1 MTLSIKIELQIPT
14 NSKILNTH
22 KTIGDLKNTYKRLFF
37 IKYIYL
43 DPKDNKFKGANP
55 PVELPLVANSYITII
70 GENDEIIQFTNDV
83 VAI

>member
-1 MTLSIKIELQIPT
+1 MTLPIKLELQIPT
-14 NSKILNTH
+14 NSKILRTY
-22 KTIGDLKNTYKRLFF
+22 KTIGQLKNAYKKLFF

-43 DPKDNKFKGANP
+43 DPKDNYFKGANP
-55 PVELPLVANSYITII
+55 PEELPLVANSYITIT